1 MCGRYFLQL
10 SPERLQQI
18 FGTET
23 LAGFDPSLNITPL
36 QTVPLIVRRRMGMAR
51 WGLLPDYAAED
62 DKTLSAKMK
71 NARSET
77 IMEKQTFAP
86 LWQKGRRCL
95 IPAGGFYEWPEEKI
109 KGHPPFKI
117 YVQNEEAIAFAGLW
131 TRRDNLVT
139 FTILTCAASAE
150 LSGIHSRMP
159 VAFRPAEAMKWCE
172 ATSDQAFEMMR
183 QNKIENWTADLQGGL
198 GAAPERTPDLFS
210 VAIS

>member
-23 LAGFDPSLNITPL
+23 LAGFDVSPYITPL
-36 QTVPLIVRRRMGMAR
+36 QTVPLIVRRRMGLAR

-62 DKTLSAKMK
+62 DKTLSAKLK

-77 IMEKQTFAP
+77 IMEKQTFSP

-95 IPAGGFYEWPEEKI
+95 VPASGFYEWPEEKI

-117 YVQNEEAIAFAGLW
+117 YVQDEEAVAFAGLW
-131 TRRDNLVT
+131 TRREDLVT
-139 FTILTCAASAE
+139 FSILTCAASPA

-159 VAFRPAEAMKWCE
+159 VAFRPADALRWGE
-172 ATSDQAFEMMR
+172 ATPDQAYEMICR
-183 QNKIENWTADLQGGL
+183 DRITNWTADLQEPL
-198 GAAPERTPDLFS
+198 RTARKDAVPDLFS
-210 VAIS
+210 AA